1 MQQNVASPQ
10 GVSEPS
16 QGAVRS
22 EASCQ
27 TSTGTG
33 TSGCPPQSI
42 SLHASGRVSHYG
54 EEPPGSGNTP

>member
-33 TSGCPPQSI
+33 TFRMPAPFDITARFRAG
-42 SLHASGRVSHYG
+42 
-54 EEPPGSGNTP
+54 